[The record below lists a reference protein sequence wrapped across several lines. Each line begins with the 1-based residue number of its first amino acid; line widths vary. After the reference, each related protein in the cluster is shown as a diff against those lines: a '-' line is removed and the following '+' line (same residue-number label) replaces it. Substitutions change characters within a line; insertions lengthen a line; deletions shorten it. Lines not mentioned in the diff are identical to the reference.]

1 VSAGRDLRNTVPLE
15 AHAQVRRHPD
25 GPDAV
30 TLLEEQDRTRLP
42 DLVPIRHGRMVASPF
57 AFYRGA
63 ARVMARDLAGSPRT
77 GLTVQM
83 CGDAHL
89 ANFGMFGSPERR
101 LMFDANDF
109 DETLP
114 GPFEYDV
121 KRLVASLS
129 VAGRQNGFTK
139 KQRRAIVTASARR
152 YRVAMSRFAGEG
164 DLVIWY
170 SRVDEEFFNRYVV
183 PQLDGTQ
190 RKRLAKAMDKARN
203 RDSLQVFG
211 KLAEVS
217 DGRLRI
223 RPDPPLV
230 VPLRDVLP
238 AAEAM
243 DLQAAFRTL
252 LGEYRRSLQSDRRVL
267 LERYSFVDMARKVVG
282 VGSVGT
288 RCWIV
293 LLVGRD
299 HDDPLFLQ
307 IKEAAPSV
315 HAEYLGPSRYANQGQ
330 RVVAG
335 QRVMQQSS
343 DILLGWQRTGGLDGE
358 VRDFYVRQLRDWK
371 GSIAAEQLR
380 PEGMSA
386 YGEVCAWTLAR
397 AHARSGDRFA
407 ISGYLGD
414 SEAFETALAEFAE
427 SYADRNEADHRA
439 LVDAVG
445 AGRVS
450 AVTGQ

>member
-1 VSAGRDLRNTVPLE
+1 
-15 AHAQVRRHPD
+15 
-25 GPDAV
+25 
-30 TLLEEQDRTRLP
+30 
-42 DLVPIRHGRMVASPF
+42 
-57 AFYRGA
+57 
-63 ARVMARDLAGSPRT
+63 
-77 GLTVQM
+77 
-83 CGDAHL
+83 
-89 ANFGMFGSPERR
+89 
-101 LMFDANDF
+101 
-109 DETLP
+109 
-114 GPFEYDV
+114 
-121 KRLVASLS
+121 
-129 VAGRQNGFTK
+129 
-139 KQRRAIVTASARR
+139 
-152 YRVAMSRFAGEG
+152 
-164 DLVIWY
+164 
-170 SRVDEEFFNRYVV
+170 
-183 PQLDGTQ
+183 
-190 RKRLAKAMDKARN
+190 
-203 RDSLQVFG
+203 
-211 KLAEVS
+211 
-217 DGRLRI
+217 
-223 RPDPPLV
+223 
-230 VPLRDVLP
+230 
-238 AAEAM
+238 
-243 DLQAAFRTL
+243 
-252 LGEYRRSLQSDRRVL
+252 VL

-307 IKEAAPSV
+307 IKEAGPSV

-343 DILLGWQRTGGLDGE
+343 DILLGWQRSGGLDGH

-371 GSIAAEQLR
+371 GSIDAEQLR